1 MSDLKDVTDVRDLN
15 WTLQLIFNEGK
26 FRLHLAFYKD
36 DDNTKPPSS
45 PKKLEP
51 IRKVKTHKDK
61 EAVMVILQN
70 RKKAASSRIFLL
82 KASNFNTSSDNRLRH
97 MDTTLMG
104 DGWLANWNK
113 TCQELSKMSKGQ
125 CNEKEQGDEGA
136 VVHLDNSDDSDDSEG
151 SDDSSGSEEA
161 EGEDGKSIMVQE
173 KSGVEGRESHREL
186 QGSGERNDFQE
197 EVKKLRLSLLDNPYC
212 SSTSVALKVFGLQDR
227 SKMGPYWQ
235 VLRLAKFAPPVYQLV
250 EKIFH
255 IHPDTTK
262 SKFNRLHGL
271 TKEGYKACLEKLAR
285 GESWATV
292 LKEANASRP
301 KKKGCAT
308 CTRKTTQPNKTSA
321 EDNSEYIQ
329 DQERVIAKLRK
340 EAESSSKEAKS
351 LEPEAKRQKIDLEQ
365 NIKTLEQRNEKLME
379 DLGRSEEQYRKRRER
394 DMDQERVI
402 AKLRKEAE
410 SSSKEAKSLEP
421 EAKRQKIL
429 TTWDN
434 SAIEEGQ
441 EVGVIYT
448 LPKEQLFYGR
458 VQTMN
463 LEKVKVAFYKTTKK
477 SISTSVV
484 ERTWVDPIYIVD
496 NHVQLSKDGSTLSLS
511 KAEEMRIKEKTK
523 KYWNA
528 AD

>member
-329 DQERVIAKLRK
+329 D
-340 EAESSSKEAKS
+340 
-351 LEPEAKRQKIDLEQ
+351 LEQ
-365 NIKTLEQRNEKLME
+365 DIKTLGERNEKLME
-379 DLGRSEEQYRKRRER
+379 DIETSQNKERHTLARMNEYAEKEEVLQK
-394 DMDQERVI
+394 DIAQKDKQIKDQERVI